1 MNAHLLRA
9 AALAALV
16 LAGSPSRTAAQT
28 SATWPTELTQR
39 PLTLRQDMIEIWA
52 PLQSNLS
59 SDRVG
64 EPVFLNPSVYY
75 GLTDQWSVG
84 LRHFIGVCL
93 GDEEAGCA
101 QAYNDVSVETVYGL
115 GDQGPVQLAARAAI
129 NWAPIDPS
137 AWSGEIGALA
147 RANLG
152 PVTILVAPGLNFG
165 LSDRDES
172 AKVTGTPISLGSYSV
187 LIPTAS
193 VDNRE
198 YLLLPATVQV
208 QVTPAVA
215 VVGAV
220 AANGPLNPENG
231 GYSDYY
237 TVPVSAGAV
246 WTPLRNI
253 DVGAHFTW
261 TNLGGAESDAAFR
274 IGGVFATWR
283 R

>member
-16 LAGSPSRTAAQT
+16 LAGLPSRTAAQT

-39 PLTLRQDMIEIWA
+39 PLTLRQDMVEIWA

-59 SDRVG
+59 SDEVG

-84 LRHFIGVCL
+84 LRHFRGVCL
-93 GDEEAGCA
+93 GDEADCG
-101 QAYNDVSVETVYGL
+101 QTYNDVSVETVYGL
-115 GDQGPVQLAARAAI
+115 GTQGPVNMAARVAI

-137 AWSGEIGALA
+137 AWSAELGALA
-147 RANLG
+147 RGNLG
-152 PVTILVAPGLNFG
+152 PVTVLLAPALNFG
-165 LSDRDES
+165 LSDRDG
-172 AKVTGTPISLGSYSV
+172 AVKVTGTPISLGSYSV
-187 LIPTAS
+187 LIPTGS

-198 YLLLPATVQV
+198 YLLLPATVQF
-208 QVTPAVA
+208 QVTPALA
-215 VVGAV
+215 AVGAI
-220 AANGPLNPENG
+220 AANGPLNPEEG
-231 GYSDYY
+231 GYGDAY
-237 TVPVSAGAV
+237 TVPVSLGAV
-246 WTPLRNI
+246 WTPLRML

-261 TNLGGAESDAAFR
+261 IDLAGANGDAASR
-274 IGGVFATWR
+274 IGGLFATLR

>member
-16 LAGSPSRTAAQT
+16 LAGLPSRTAAQT

-39 PLTLRQDMIEIWA
+39 PLTLRQDMVEIWA

-64 EPVFLNPSVYY
+64 EPVFLNPSIYY

-84 LRHFIGVCL
+84 LRHFLGVCL

-101 QAYNDVSVETVYGL
+101 QTYNDVSVETVYGL
-115 GDQGPVQLAARAAI
+115 GTQGPVNLAARLAV

-147 RANLG
+147 RGNLG
-152 PVTILVAPGLNFG
+152 PVTVLVAPALNFG
-165 LSDRDES
+165 LSDRDE
-172 AKVTGTPISLGSYSV
+172 AVKVTGSPISLGSYSV
-187 LIPTAS
+187 LVPTGS

-208 QVTPAVA
+208 QVTPAIA
-215 VVGAV
+215 AVGAI
-220 AANGPLNPENG
+220 AANGPLNPEIG
-231 GYSDYY
+231 GYGDYY
-237 TVPVSAGAV
+237 TVPVSLGAV
-246 WTPLRNI
+246 WTPMRTL

-261 TNLGGAESDAAFR
+261 TNLAGKESDAAFR
-274 IGGVFATWR
+274 VGGLFATLR